1 MSYMGRRA
9 PGLWG
14 YVALSMLIHVLVFSI
29 FTQYR
34 TSRQVMQL
42 PPVFVRIIPPAPTPS
57 PLKQEKQTE
66 QAVVPKITPKAQD
79 TVKIVPRTP
88 AKPEADLVPDLV
100 PDLGPEPGLEKVAP
114 EQEKLPISSAPVFDK
129 TEHET
134 EHETEPEPVTDE
146 LKPEGMEGDL
156 IRPQAPGRDA
166 IFDSE
171 IIARR
176 ALEPAEK
183 GDSETGITFDPANIV
198 LRGYMGLVKERVER
212 AWEYPYAAKKERI
225 FGDLLIRF
233 VIRRDG
239 TLGDVHIRRTSGH
252 VVLDNAAMKALKDA
266 EPFWPLP
273 EGFQEE
279 ALTVNGR
286 FIYTLSGRYIR

>member
-1 MSYMGRRA
+1 MSYIGYMGRRT

-14 YVALSMLIHVLVFSI
+14 YVALSMLIHILVFSV
-29 FTQYR
+29 FSQYR
-34 TSRQVMQL
+34 TPGQVLQS
-42 PPVFVRIIPPAPTPS
+42 PPVLVRIIPPVSTP
-57 PLKQEKQTE
+57 LQEKQSE
-66 QAVVPKITPKAQD
+66 QAKIPEPAPEALDTVRVVPK
-79 TVKIVPRTP
+79 TP
-88 AKPEADLVPDLV
+88 AKPEVDPVPDKF
-100 PDLGPEPGLEKVAP
+100 EP
-114 EQEKLPISSAPVFDK
+114 EQEKLPISSAPAF
-129 TEHET
+129 EPET
-134 EHETEPEPVTDE
+134 APETAPGPEPVPEINE

-156 IRPQAPGRDA
+156 IRPQIPVRDA

-171 IIARR
+171 VIARR
-176 ALEPAEK
+176 ALEPAKK
-183 GDSETGITFDPANIV
+183 GDSETGIPFNPANMV
-198 LRGYMGLVKERVER
+198 LRGYMGLLKERVER
-212 AWEYPYAAKKERI
+212 AWVYPYAAKKERI

-252 VVLDNAAMKALKDA
+252 VVLDNAAMKALRDA

-273 EGFQEE
+273 EGFGEE

>member
-1 MSYMGRRA
+1 MGMSHMSYIGYMGRRT

-14 YVALSMLIHVLVFSI
+14 YVALSMLIHILVFSV
-29 FTQYR
+29 FSQYR
-34 TSRQVMQL
+34 SPGQVLQS
-42 PPVFVRIIPPAPTPS
+42 PPVLVRIIPPVSTP
-57 PLKQEKQTE
+57 LQAKQSE
-66 QAVVPKITPKAQD
+66 QAKIPEPAPEVLDTVNVVPKA
-79 TVKIVPRTP
+79 P
-88 AKPEADLVPDLV
+88 AKPEADPGPDPALDPV
-100 PDLGPEPGLEKVAP
+100 LDGIAL
-114 EQEKLPISSAPVFDK
+114 EQEKLPGSSAPAF
-129 TEHET
+129 EP
-134 EHETEPEPVTDE
+134 ETEPEPVTDE

-156 IRPQAPGRDA
+156 IRPQVPGRDA

-171 IIARR
+171 VIARR
-176 ALEPAEK
+176 ALEPAKK
-183 GDSETGITFDPANIV
+183 GDSETGITFNPANMV
-198 LRGYMGLVKERVER
+198 LRGYMGLLKQRVER
-212 AWEYPYAAKKERI
+212 AWEYPYAAAKEGI

-252 VVLDNAAMKALKDA
+252 VVLDNAAMKALRDA

-273 EGFQEE
+273 EGFGEE